1 MTTTNEPPAKTLT
14 AGQIEKIKLRAT
26 FLNGIALAIFASGA
40 LQLAFQHQF
49 SGWFPIFEWLVLFI
63 LTGISIFFHWA
74 ATDHLS
80 AIDKGE
86 MPPEW
91 HFPTIVRAI
100 HWVRSRKNSTSPR
113 PRDI

>member
-26 FLNGIALAIFASGA
+26 FLNGIALAIFVSGA
-40 LQLAFQHQF
+40 MQFVFQHQF
-49 SGWFPIFEWLVLFI
+49 SGWFPLFELAFLVI
-63 LTGISIFFHWA
+63 LTAISVFFHWA

-91 HFPTIVRAI
+91 HFPTIMRAI
-100 HWVRSRKNSTSPR
+100 HWVRSRKNA
-113 PRDI
+113 